1 MAARFFFQS
10 YDEITG
16 KQLGARQF
24 GVVVQAK
31 QVGTVQNPKSNHVRT
46 EVRTVAVKMIKSS
59 LNSALLESLVSELKI
74 LIHLG
79 SYL

>member
-16 KQLGARQF
+16 KQLGAGQF

-31 QVGTVQNPKSNHVRT
+31 QVGTMQNPKSSQ
-46 EVRTVAVKMIKSS
+46 VRTVAVKMIKSS